1 MPLRNRAKLATEAR
15 GASVT
20 LDPVAAGGNGAESV
34 RRFLARLR
42 AYRNVITLAVIVLLT
57 YSQRHWLIAWIDH
70 PIEQIVVQ
78 GETRYLAPQSVER
91 VMTNWYGTSFMMT
104 DLEEVK
110 RAAEALP
117 WVHEARVTRLWPGK
131 LQVDVREQ
139 IPFVV
144 WNETAYLNPQA
155 EVFRPEEGTVI
166 PGLVRLN
173 GPESATLQE
182 RQTMLKVMADVSQQL
197 DQHAFQL
204 TALTRDARGTWRAH
218 LGQGPQV
225 ALGEAPF
232 DEKIERL
239 AQVWEYSTEEAKSQI
254 EAIDT
259 RYPNGVAV
267 KWRDRDAT
275 E

>member
-110 RAAEALP
+110 RAAEAEGLAEIFLA
-117 WVHEARVTRLWPGK
+117 VLDALGDVLSIEILHHHRLFGEDGEARLI
-131 LQVDVREQ
+131 D
-139 IPFVV
+139 F
-144 WNETAYLNPQA
+144 
-155 EVFRPEEGTVI
+155 
-166 PGLVRLN
+166 
-173 GPESATLQE
+173 
-182 RQTMLKVMADVSQQL
+182 
-197 DQHAFQL
+197 
-204 TALTRDARGTWRAH
+204 
-218 LGQGPQV
+218 
-225 ALGEAPF
+225 GEAAF
-232 DEKIERL
+232 DLDRL
-239 AQVWEYSTEEAKSQI
+239 GRGAIGGIDGQRAVAQRRHEGRVAFEHREIALAARHGDHIDVARPLEAGGGDEFELQSHVSLTI
-254 EAIDT
+254 PPA
-259 RYPNGVAV
+259 GAGGS
-267 KWRDRDAT
+267 
-275 E
+275 